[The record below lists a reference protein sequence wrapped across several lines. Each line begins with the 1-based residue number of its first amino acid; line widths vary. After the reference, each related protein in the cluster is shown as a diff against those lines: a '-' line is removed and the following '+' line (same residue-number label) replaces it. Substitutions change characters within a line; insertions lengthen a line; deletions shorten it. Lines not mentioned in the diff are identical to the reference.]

1 MGSNPTVSAT
11 APSFCSV
18 WEGAFPLF
26 CRLCGAF
33 LSSPSWRGFPGR
45 GNAARRSPKDFQA
58 DGHKPV
64 RTQSASKGFLKGGVL
79 CPRVCK
85 TWRASICSLVR
96 RCFPRKGMATGWSSL
111 WMGYPMRFWRIPTTA
126 IVAIVENLRWRNSLR
141 SFPSLRSPSSVLC
154 APMIRW
160 LSSMMIFWI
169 FTIQKQT
176 SGFSPSEPQIMM
188 TDTPTLTWSIT
199 LSIFPATNA
208 KRFPRPSSVPFYRR
222 RVSYVEVLMGARR
235 AP

>member
-1 MGSNPTVSAT
+1 MPQSLYDL
-11 APSFCSV
+11 
-18 WEGAFPLF
+18 EGEHL
-26 CRLCGAF
+26 LSGVEV
-33 LSSPSWRGFPGR
+33 LSSEGYGY
-45 GNAARRSPKDFQA
+45 
-58 DGHKPV
+58 
-64 RTQSASKGFLKGGVL
+64 GVVFTL
-79 CPRVCK
+79 D
-85 TWRASICSLVR
+85 
-96 RCFPRKGMATGWSSL
+96 
-111 WMGYPMRFWRIPTTA
+111 GYPMRFWRIPTTA
-126 IVAIVENLRWRNSLR
+126 IVAIVVNLRWRNSLR

-169 FTIQKQT
+169 FTIQKRT

-188 TDTPTLTWSIT
+188 TGTPTLIWSIT